1 MTVLPDAPRALAAR
15 RVFVDGA
22 FRSALVRIEGGRIA
36 AIEAYDPDA
45 AAPASGIPD
54 LGDVTSSGITVLPD
68 HLTLLPG
75 LVDSHVHLDEP
86 GRTDWEGF
94 ETGTAAAAAGGITT
108 IVDMPLNSVPV
119 TTTPEALA
127 EKRAATVGK
136 LAVDIAYWGGAVPEN
151 LGSLAELAA
160 AGVVGF
166 KCFLSPSGIDEF
178 GHLDAEKLEIALA
191 ELAGFDGLLIAHAED
206 PAHLHDAPTLGPH
219 YEAFLASRPPESERA
234 AIRLVIETARRTGAR
249 AHIVHVSDGG
259 ALDDIRAA
267 KAEGVRR
274 TIETC
279 PHYLTLRAE
288 DVPDAA
294 GQFKCC
300 PPIRDAANQDLLWQG
315 VVDGT
320 IDAIVSDH
328 SPSTLELKKQG
339 DGDFALAWGGI
350 SGLQTGFSAI
360 WTAARAR
367 GIPLETI
374 LPLMTT
380 GPARI
385 AGLGAAGQIV
395 VGAPAHFAV
404 VDLDATY
411 TVRAAELQ
419 YRNKMSPWD
428 GRELAGV
435 VEGTYLAGDLIYT
448 PATGV
453 TSRAGHEILAVRT
466 DAHPAESADA
476 SISAGAASRVEEMHP

>member
-1 MTVLPDAPRALAAR
+1 MTALPDASRALAAR
-15 RVFVDGA
+15 RVFIDGA
-22 FRSALVRIEGGRIA
+22 FRSALVRLVGGRIA
-36 AIEAYDPDA
+36 VIEDYDPDA
-45 AAPASGIPD
+45 GAAASV
-54 LGDVTSSGITVLPD
+54 DVSDTPVTVLPD

-94 ETGTAAAAAGGITT
+94 ETGTAAAAAGGVTT

-127 EKRAATVGK
+127 EKRGATAGK

-151 LGSLAELAA
+151 LGSLADLAA

-166 KCFLSPSGIDEF
+166 KCFLMPSGIDEF
-178 GHLDAEKLEIALA
+178 GHLDAEQLEAALA
-191 ELAGFDGLLIAHAED
+191 EIAAFDGLLIVHAED
-206 PAHLHDAPTLGPH
+206 PAHVHDAQTLGPH

-234 AIRLVIETARRTGAR
+234 AIRLVINTARRTGAR

-267 KAEGVRR
+267 KADGVRL

-328 SPSTLELKKQG
+328 SPSTLELKQQG
-339 DGDFALAWGGI
+339 NGDFALAWGGI

-385 AGLGAAGQIV
+385 AGLGVAGQIA

-404 VDLDATY
+404 VDLDATQ
-411 TVRAAELQ
+411 TVRAAGLQ

-428 GRELAGV
+428 GRELFGV
-435 VEGTYLAGDLIYT
+435 VEGTYLAGALVYT
-448 PATGV
+448 PEAGV
-453 TSRAGHEILAVRT
+453 TARAGREILTVRT
-466 DAHPAESADA
+466 AAHPAPGADA
-476 SISAGAASRVEEMHP
+476 SISGAAMARVEEMHP

>member
-1 MTVLPDAPRALAAR
+1 MTALPDAPRAIAAR

-22 FRSALVRIEGGRIA
+22 IRPAVVRIEGGRIA
-36 AIEAYDPDA
+36 AIADYDPDA
-45 AAPASGIPD
+45 GAAASGDVPAS
-54 LGDVTSSGITVLPD
+54 DVTVLPD
-68 HLTLLPG
+68 RLTLLPG

-94 ETGTAAAAAGGITT
+94 ETGTAAAAAGGVTT

-166 KCFLSPSGIDEF
+166 KCFLMPSGIDEF
-178 GHLDAEKLEIALA
+178 GHLNAEQLEVALA
-191 ELAGFDGLLIAHAED
+191 EIAAFDGLLIVHAED
-206 PAHLHDAPTLGPH
+206 PAHVHDAETLGPR
-219 YEAFLASRPPESERA
+219 YDAFLASRPPESERA
-234 AIRLVIETARRTGAR
+234 AIRLVIEAARRTGAR

-267 KAEGVRR
+267 KADGVRL

-300 PPIRDAANQDLLWQG
+300 PPIRDEANQDLLWQG

-328 SPSTLELKKQG
+328 SPSTLELKQQG
-339 DGDFALAWGGI
+339 GGDFALAWGGI

-360 WTAARAR
+360 LTAARTR
-367 GIPLETI
+367 GIPIEKI

-385 AGLGAAGQIV
+385 AGLGSAGQIV
-395 VGAPAHFAV
+395 VGAPAHFSV

-428 GRELAGV
+428 GRELFGV
-435 VEGTYLAGDLIYT
+435 VEGTYLAGALVYT
-448 PATGV
+448 PEAGV
-453 TSRAGHEILAVRT
+453 TAQSRT
-466 DAHPAESADA
+466 
-476 SISAGAASRVEEMHP
+476 

>member
-1 MTVLPDAPRALAAR
+1 MTALPDAPRALAAR
-15 RVFVDGA
+15 RVFIDGA
-22 FRSALVRIEGGRIA
+22 FRSALVRLEGGRIA
-36 AIEAYDPDA
+36 AIEEYDPDA
-45 AAPASGIPD
+45 GVAASV
-54 LGDVTSSGITVLPD
+54 DVSDTPVTVLPD

-94 ETGTAAAAAGGITT
+94 ETGTAAAAAGGVTT

-127 EKRAATVGK
+127 EKRGATAGK

-151 LGSLAELAA
+151 LGSLADLAA

-166 KCFLSPSGIDEF
+166 KCFLMPSGIDEF
-178 GHLDAEKLEIALA
+178 GHLDAEQLEAALA
-191 ELAGFDGLLIAHAED
+191 EIAAFDGLLIVHAED
-206 PAHLHDAPTLGPH
+206 PAHVHDAQTLGPH

-234 AIRLVIETARRTGAR
+234 AIRLVINTARRTGAR

-267 KAEGVRR
+267 KADGVRL

-328 SPSTLELKKQG
+328 SPSTLELKQQG
-339 DGDFALAWGGI
+339 NGDFALAWGGI

-385 AGLGAAGQIV
+385 AGLGVAGQIA

-404 VDLDATY
+404 VDLDATQ

-428 GRELAGV
+428 GRELFGV
-435 VEGTYLAGDLIYT
+435 VEGTYLAGALVYT
-448 PATGV
+448 PEAGV
-453 TSRAGHEILAVRT
+453 TARAGREILTVRT
-466 DAHPAESADA
+466 VAHPAPAADA
-476 SISAGAASRVEEMHP
+476 SISGAAMARVEEMHP

>member
-1 MTVLPDAPRALAAR
+1 MTALPDAPRALAAR
-15 RVFVDGA
+15 RVFIDGA
-22 FRSALVRIEGGRIA
+22 FRSALVRLVGGRIA
-36 AIEAYDPDA
+36 VIEDYDPDA
-45 AAPASGIPD
+45 GTAASV
-54 LGDVTSSGITVLPD
+54 DVSDTPVTVLPD

-94 ETGTAAAAAGGITT
+94 ETGTAAAAAGGVTT

-127 EKRAATVGK
+127 EKRGATAGK

-151 LGSLAELAA
+151 LGLLADLAA

-166 KCFLSPSGIDEF
+166 KCFLMPSGIDEF
-178 GHLDAEKLEIALA
+178 GHLDAEQLEAALA
-191 ELAGFDGLLIAHAED
+191 EIAAFDGLLIVHAED
-206 PAHLHDAPTLGPH
+206 PAHVHDAQTLGPH

-234 AIRLVIETARRTGAR
+234 AIRLVIDTARRTGAR

-267 KAEGVRR
+267 KADGVRL

-328 SPSTLELKKQG
+328 SPSTLELKQQG
-339 DGDFALAWGGI
+339 NGDFALAWGGI

-380 GPARI
+380 GPAQI
-385 AGLGAAGQIV
+385 AGLGVAGQIA

-404 VDLDATY
+404 VDLDATQ

-428 GRELAGV
+428 GRELFGV
-435 VEGTYLAGDLIYT
+435 VEGTYLAGALVYT
-448 PATGV
+448 PEAGV
-453 TSRAGHEILAVRT
+453 TARAGREILTVRT
-466 DAHPAESADA
+466 VAHPAPAADA
-476 SISAGAASRVEEMHP
+476 SISGAAMARVEEMHP

>member
-1 MTVLPDAPRALAAR
+1 MIALPGAPSALAAR
-15 RVFVDGA
+15 RVFIDGA
-22 FRSALVRIEGGRIA
+22 FRAALVRIEGGRISGV
-36 AIEAYDPDA
+36 EDWDA
-45 AAPASGIPD
+45 DASGSARGAQASED
-54 LGDVTSSGITVLPD
+54 LTVLPD
-68 HLTLLPG
+68 HLALLPG

-94 ETGTAAAAAGGITT
+94 ETGTAAAAAGGVTT

-127 EKRAATVGK
+127 EKRAATAGK

-151 LGSLAELAA
+151 LGSLGDLLA
-160 AGVVGF
+160 AGVVGV
-166 KCFLSPSGIDEF
+166 KCFLLPSGIDEF
-178 GHLDAEKLEIALA
+178 GHLSPPQLEAALA
-191 ELAGFDGLLIAHAED
+191 ELAAFDGLLIVHAED
-206 PAHLHDAPTLGPH
+206 PTHLHDAATLGPR
-219 YEAFLASRPPESERA
+219 YDVFLASRPPESERA
-234 AIRLVIETARRTGAR
+234 AIQLVIEAARRTGAR

-259 ALDDIRAA
+259 SLDDIRAA
-267 KAEGVRR
+267 KADGVRL

-294 GQFKCC
+294 AQFKCC
-300 PPIRDAANQDLLWQG
+300 PPIRGEANQDLLWQG

-328 SPSTLELKKQG
+328 SPSTRELKDVG
-339 DGDFALAWGGI
+339 GGDFALAWGGI
-350 SGLQTGFSAI
+350 AGLQTGFAAI

-367 GIPLETI
+367 GIPLETV

-385 AGLGAAGQIV
+385 AGLGSAGRIAV
-395 VGAPAHFAV
+395 DAPAHLAV
-404 VDLDATY
+404 VDLDATH

-428 GRELAGV
+428 GQELAGV
-435 VEGTYLAGDLIYT
+435 IAGTYLAGALVYT
-448 PATGV
+448 PSTGV
-453 TSRAGHEILAVRT
+453 TARAGREILAAAG
-466 DAHPAESADA
+466 DADPAN
-476 SISAGAASRVEEMHP
+476 AAAPAATMTPVEEIHS